1 MNTLQTTQLKSQNNP
16 QKGAIVEIRA
26 GTGGNEAAIF
36 VGDLV
41 KMYTKFIES
50 NKKQGLSLGEHIS
63 SSSAESGGY
72 KEFSFKVKGK
82 DAFSMLQYESGVHRV
97 QRVPE
102 TETKGRVHTSTATVA
117 VLPVAEGID
126 VIIKPEDTRI
136 DVYHS
141 SGKGGQSV
149 NTTDS
154 AVRITHL
161 STGVVATCQTER
173 SQSQNKEKAMTVLKA
188 RILGLKIEKQAK
200 ARADQRRTQ
209 IGSGDRSEKIR
220 TYNFSQNRV
229 TDHRIKKSWHNL
241 DKILNG
247 QLNPIIQALIK
258 AQDDKTKNQGTD
270 E

>member
-1 MNTLQTTQLKSQNNP
+1 MDKLQTAQSWPQNAS
-16 QKGAIVEIRA
+16 QKGAIIEIRA
-26 GTGGNEAAIF
+26 GAGGDEAAIF

-41 KMYTKFIES
+41 RMYTKFIEG
-50 NKKQGLSLGEHIS
+50 KKEQGLSLGEYINA
-63 SSSAESGGY
+63 SSAENGGY

-82 DAFSMLQYESGVHRV
+82 DAFNLLQYESGVHRV

-102 TETKGRVHTSTATVA
+102 TEAKGRVHTSTATVA
-117 VLPVAEGID
+117 VLPIAEGVNIN
-126 VIIKPEDTRI
+126 IKPEDIRI

-161 STGVVATCQTER
+161 PTGVVATCQTER
-173 SQSQNKEKAMTVLKA
+173 SQSQNKEKAMIVLKA
-188 RILGLKIEKQAK
+188 RILGLKIENQAK
-200 ARADQRRTQ
+200 ARASQRRTQ

-220 TYNFSQNRV
+220 TYNFPQNRV

-247 QLNPIIQALIK
+247 QLDSIIQALNN
-258 AQDDKTKNQGTD
+258 QTKNPDTG

>member
-1 MNTLQTTQLKSQNNP
+1 MNTLQTTQPESQNNP

-41 KMYTKFIES
+41 KMYTKFVENNI
-50 NKKQGLSLGEHIS
+50 KGVFIEHIS
-63 SSSAESGGY
+63 SSPAESGGY
-72 KEFSFKVKGK
+72 KEFSFKVYRGEN
-82 DAFSMLQYESGVHRV
+82 AFNMLQYESGVHRV

-117 VLPVAEGID
+117 VLPIAEGVD
-126 VIIKPEDTRI
+126 VIIKPEDIRI
-136 DVYHS
+136 DVYHA

-161 STGVVATCQTER
+161 PTGVVATCQTER

-188 RILGLKIEKQAK
+188 RILGSEIEKQAK

-220 TYNFSQNRV
+220 TYNFPQNRV

-258 AQDDKTKNQGTD
+258 AQNNQTKNQDTD